1 MAKYLKRCLPAY
13 NHSPQCLADYLL
25 ANGKN
30 MDGFRIGVDIKQNN
44 MHKNQDLLN
53 LNIFDMEQL
62 N

>member
-44 MHKNQDLLN
+44 IPFYLTLQ
-53 LNIFDMEQL
+53 
-62 N
+62 